1 MSRPIALAVV
11 ALTLALPLPAMAQ
24 SKGGDLRAEL
34 QKQDQ
39 AWEKAYN
46 AGDAAALTAL
56 YAKDAQVMA
65 PGAETTA
72 GSSAIQAFFTE
83 DIKGGA
89 KMALTLEDVVGFGD
103 YAVETGKYVATSAE
117 GKHLDHGKFLS
128 VYKKTDGGWK
138 LYRDTWNS
146 SMPPK

>member
-1 MSRPIALAVV
+1 MSRPIAHAMV
-11 ALTLALPLPAMAQ
+11 ALTLALPLPVLAQ
-24 SKGGDLRAEL
+24 AGGDLRAEL
-34 QKQDQ
+34 QKQDR

-56 YAKDAQVMA
+56 YTKDAQVMA

-72 GSSAIQAFFTE
+72 GSRAIQAYFTE

-89 KMALTLEDVVGFGD
+89 KMALTLGDAVSFGD

-128 VYKKTDGGWK
+128 VYKKSDGGWK